1 MSNDI
6 SNEEIESKLSL
17 VVRKPQEGKTFICIS
32 YICDD
37 KNKKNIHIVLTMNTL
52 SAGMQFFGRMED
64 KVGSKNIIVFN
75 SKKTTAGDCHYA
87 KTSDNVVKLIKTN
100 PDIKVIVCCA
110 HEKRIRKSITEI
122 LKECSENIPFR
133 EANRSFSIHIDEA
146 HKYISENREYIRSYN
161 KSLLV
166 NTIIGYSATPD
177 GIWSENDTDS
187 LFHKI
192 LIRNVEA
199 ELELFRSPD
208 YFGVHCCESHILE
221 EEMTY
226 NDIISLA
233 NIPTKI
239 PHVVCV
245 RAGSD
250 RKNWHGT
257 NHLFDHGDEILLL
270 SYIDQII
277 PRMRISTDSFSYHF
291 VPAYTCKVT
300 HYGIIEILLKH
311 CPNANVISSNGNGYD
326 LYRCHSSDNK
336 SYKVKTGN
344 YILQTV
350 SAAEHKKLLEPS
362 NMIQELIKD
371 TSNCPTFVTGLLC
384 VGMSVT
390 LVNESIGNFDSVVI
404 AHQHYKRDK
413 LYQLCRF
420 LFNYMNW
427 SPEARSKIKKTQFYS
442 LTKFVFDICLG
453 YQESV
458 ERMST
463 DFAGKTCSLR
473 EIQGLEP
480 EEPSVREMKKM
491 DMKTIK
497 LINHDK
503 IWKKF
508 KVYDGNDS
516 EEWKKVEDFYES
528 IKKKKLSEKCK
539 SRPKCIDGFYHCSG
553 TGVVLKQPISKII
566 EMYKHSWDSTFAL
579 TSTSLSYIR
588 IFVGY
593 ENLDDPSEYTIF
605 VKYAQLE
612 DNAENIS
619 ILKKYFEKK
628 PKKKVEESSGAS
640 EVSEEVVQTDSLSS
654 DDED

>member
-1 MSNDI
+1 MSDYI
-6 SNEEIESKLSL
+6 SNEEVDSKLSL

-37 KNKKNIHIVLTMNTL
+37 KNKKIIHIVLTMNTL
-52 SAGMQFFGRMED
+52 SAGMQFFGRMVD
-64 KVGSKNIIVFN
+64 KVGSKKIIVFN
-75 SKKTTAGDCHYA
+75 SKKETAGDCHYA
-87 KTSDNVVKLIKTN
+87 KTVDNVVKLVKTN

-110 HEKRIRKSITEI
+110 HEKRIRESITEI
-122 LKECSENIPFR
+122 IKECFDSIPFR

-161 KSLLV
+161 KSPLV

-177 GIWSENDTDS
+177 GIWSKDTTDP

-208 YFGVHCCESHILE
+208 YFGVHCCESRIFE

-226 NDIISLA
+226 NDIVSLA
-233 NIPTKI
+233 NISTEI
-239 PHVVCV
+239 PLVVQV
-245 RAGSD
+245 RANSA
-250 RKNWHGT
+250 RKNWHDG
-257 NHLFDHGDEILLL
+257 NQYFDHGDEILLL

-277 PRMRISTDSFSYHF
+277 PRMQISPDTFSYHF

-300 HYGIIEILLKH
+300 HYGIVEILLKH

-326 LYRCHSSDNK
+326 LYRKHPSSNQSYNVK
-336 SYKVKTGN
+336 SGN
-344 YILQTV
+344 HILRIV
-350 SAAEHKKLLEPS
+350 SAEQCKKLLEPS

-390 LVNESIGNFDSVVI
+390 LVNESIGNFDSVVM

-442 LTKFVFDICLG
+442 LTKFVFDTCLG

-473 EIQGLEP
+473 EIHGLEP

-491 DMKTIK
+491 DMKTIT
-497 LINHDK
+497 LINSAT

-508 KVYDGNDS
+508 KVYEGNDG

-528 IKKKKLSEKCK
+528 IKKKKLLEKCK

-593 ENLDDPSEYTIF
+593 DNLDDPSEYTIF

-612 DNAENIS
+612 NTVENRS
-619 ILKKYFEKK
+619 VLKKYFEKK
-628 PKKKVEESSGAS
+628 PKQKVEKCSSDTA
-640 EVSEEVVQTDSLSS
+640 SEEVIESDSISS
-654 DDED
+654 DDEA